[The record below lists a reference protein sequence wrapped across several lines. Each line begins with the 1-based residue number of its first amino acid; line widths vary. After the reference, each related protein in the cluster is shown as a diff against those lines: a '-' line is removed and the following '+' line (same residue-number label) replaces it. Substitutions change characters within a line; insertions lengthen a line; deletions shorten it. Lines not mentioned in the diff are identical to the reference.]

1 MIASITLFTIMFAL
15 GMGLQPQAFGSIR
28 ERPAL
33 FARVLVGS
41 CVVVPLIALGLLL
54 LPISAALST
63 PARLAIALMAI
74 CPSAPLTLRKA
85 GKKGGDRELAAVLQ
99 VDAAVA
105 AIASIPVLADVYRAA
120 FAVQSWDL
128 GPQEVAQQ
136 VGLSQVLPLLLGL
149 VLRQRW
155 PQLAQQWQ
163 GPLDKLANA
172 LLVLLLAVVLVTTGP
187 LLLPFVTANWIALG
201 LMATLVALCLGLG
214 YGLAGAT
221 RHERI
226 TVSLVTSMRNPGL
239 ALLFAGTYAP
249 ELPAIKIAILV
260 YVLVTVVLSIPLL
273 QTLNRQPAQ
282 EIVNS

>member
-99 VDAAVA
+99 VGAAVA

-136 VGLSQVLPLLLGL
+136 VGLSQVLPLLLVL

-163 GPLDKLANA
+163 GPHDKLANA
-172 LLVLLLAVVLVTTGP
+172 LLVLLLGCHGSSPGGASGWRSKVRHHAAASSHALTGKRAVCVVHRARSPGPPKYLSDSQSGFGGPPRLTFHDTRLPSRRTTIAPSPSLIAPPPARSHGP
-187 LLLPFVTANWIALG
+187 SESSHP
-201 LMATLVALCLGLG
+201 
-214 YGLAGAT
+214 
-221 RHERI
+221 
-226 TVSLVTSMRNPGL
+226 
-239 ALLFAGTYAP
+239 
-249 ELPAIKIAILV
+249 
-260 YVLVTVVLSIPLL
+260 
-273 QTLNRQPAQ
+273 
-282 EIVNS
+282 